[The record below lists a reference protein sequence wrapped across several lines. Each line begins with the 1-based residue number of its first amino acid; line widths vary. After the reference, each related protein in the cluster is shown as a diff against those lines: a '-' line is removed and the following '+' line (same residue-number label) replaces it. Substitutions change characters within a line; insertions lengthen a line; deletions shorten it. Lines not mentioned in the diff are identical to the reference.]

1 MASAASKLLDVV
13 SQKSAPL
20 SIVFVHM
27 IQDCGTPFRQS
38 LQSERE
44 HRHSLLG
51 VGVGAGLVFALH
63 LPAHGLFLAGVPA
76 LLAAALLV
84 TPFRWSSQSKPSSR
98 RGEGT
103 TSFTLWAVGL
113 PVATYLAVELSWL
126 LLFFLLDPSYPWF
139 LFYTRPHA

>member
-1 MASAASKLLDVV
+1 MRLNQTGV
-13 SQKSAPL
+13 APDRGFY
-20 SIVFVHM
+20 V
-27 IQDCGTPFRQS
+27 
-38 LQSERE
+38 
-44 HRHSLLG
+44 
-51 VGVGAGLVFALH
+51 
-63 LPAHGLFLAGVPA
+63 
-76 LLAAALLV
+76 LAAALLV
-84 TPFRWSSQSKPSSR
+84 TPSRWSSQSKLSSR

>member
-20 SIVFVHM
+20 STVAVHM

-51 VGVGAGLVFALH
+51 VGAGAGLVFALH

-84 TPFRWSSQSKPSSR
+84 TPSRWSSQSKPSSR
-98 RGEGT
+98 RGEG